1 MVIASRSLKLIRDC
15 QKFSRKLMK
24 CFLVFSYLSYY
35 CIIHTFN
42 CLIIDSMPLILVTD
56 PSWTFKNFI
65 NENDLRPVNENDFR
79 PVNALIMAL
88 IAWQIIQGN

>member
-1 MVIASRSLKLIRDC
+1 
-15 QKFSRKLMK
+15 
-24 CFLVFSYLSYY
+24 
-35 CIIHTFN
+35 
-42 CLIIDSMPLILVTD
+42 MPLILVTD